1 MKKFTCLFIAIILV
15 FSLCACSSSGGQGM
29 SIKPSEFSKETREVL
44 ELLKDELQFFD
55 VSLDESAKYF
65 KISVWV
71 KRDGE
76 WLDVGGVSDE
86 ISWMPARI
94 AVRLTD
100 DSFELYLIDDKGQ
113 VGVSY
118 PLEDD
123 FDNSADFVNSAA
135 FFGSKIDS
143 ETPLELNKEL
153 TLWAKYGTEK
163 TSIEASAAQHD
174 FRDVDCNAGTV
185 VTLTVSDK
193 PLE

>member
-76 WLDVGGVSDE
+76 CL
-86 ISWMPARI
+86 M
-94 AVRLTD
+94 
-100 DSFELYLIDDKGQ
+100 
-113 VGVSY
+113 
-118 PLEDD
+118 
-123 FDNSADFVNSAA
+123 SAA
-135 FFGSKIDS
+135 CR
-143 ETPLELNKEL
+143 T
-153 TLWAKYGTEK
+153 
-163 TSIEASAAQHD
+163 
-174 FRDVDCNAGTV
+174 R
-185 VTLTVSDK
+185 
-193 PLE
+193 